1 MPMRLSRLFILVGAA
16 LLLNGCDLLE
26 NSTSKIA
33 MSPATVSKPST
44 ASGSRSGRAP
54 ADSKKTTV
62 AARGDKAQT
71 AASTQEG
78 TKPAGASKEE
88 GDSQA
93 ERKSLNLVGLDQTQ
107 VARVL
112 GPPMSETEKA
122 PGKVWRYW
130 NSRCTVDVSLYLDV
144 HSRAYRV
151 LAYEVTNHD
160 YSAGGRGACLAEFP
174 KSNVQPASL
183 DGH

>member
-1 MPMRLSRLFILVGAA
+1 MRLSKLFILVGAA

-26 NSTSKIA
+26 SSTSKA
-33 MSPATVSKPST
+33 AVAPAAISKPST
-44 ASGSRSGRAP
+44 ATSSRSTRVV
-54 ADSKKTTV
+54 ADSRKSTV

-71 AASTQEG
+71 AGSTQEG
-78 TKPAGASKEE
+78 AKPTGASKEE

-93 ERKSLNLVGLDQTQ
+93 ERKSLNLVGMNQTQ
-107 VARVL
+107 VAKVL
-112 GPPMSETEKA
+112 GPPMSETDKA

-160 YSAGGRGACLAEFP
+160 YSAGGRDACLAELP

>member
-1 MPMRLSRLFILVGAA
+1 MQKRLSILPLMVGAA
-16 LLLNGCDLLE
+16 FLLNGCDLLQT
-26 NSTSKIA
+26 STSNA
-33 MSPATVSKPST
+33 AVSSATTSKSQT
-44 ASGSRSGRAP
+44 ANASRSGRPVAE
-54 ADSKKTTV
+54 SKKSTV

-78 TKPAGASKEE
+78 TKPAGATKEE
-88 GDSQA
+88 GESQA

-107 VARVL
+107 VAKVL

-130 NSRCTVDVSLYLDV
+130 NSRCTVDVSMYLDV

-151 LAYEVTNHD
+151 LAYEVTSHD
-160 YSAGGRGACLAEFP
+160 YSAGGRSACMAEFP
-174 KSNVQPASL
+174 KSNVQPAFV
-183 DGH
+183 DGR

>member
-1 MPMRLSRLFILVGAA
+1 MRLSTLFIPVGAA
-16 LLLNGCDLLE
+16 LLLSGCDLLE
-26 NSTSKIA
+26 SSTSKTA
-33 MSPATVSKPST
+33 LSPVTISKPST
-44 ASGSRSGRAP
+44 ANGPRSARVP
-54 ADSKKTTV
+54 ADSKKATV

-71 AASTQEG
+71 AVSTQEG

-88 GDSQA
+88 GESQA

-107 VARVL
+107 VAKVL

-144 HSRAYRV
+144 QTRAYRV

-160 YSAGGRGACLAEFP
+160 YSAGGRDACLAELP

-183 DGH
+183 DGP